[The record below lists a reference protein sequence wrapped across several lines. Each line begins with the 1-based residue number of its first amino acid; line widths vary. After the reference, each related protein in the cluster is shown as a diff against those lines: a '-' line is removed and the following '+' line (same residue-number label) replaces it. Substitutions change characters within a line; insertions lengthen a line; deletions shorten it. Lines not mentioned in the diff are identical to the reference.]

1 MGMGQGVRA
10 GLGYGGITCVLQTQ
24 FSRFFFFFFFC
35 KFNFYFWKLVVK
47 VFYMMGEP

>member
-24 FSRFFFFFFFC
+24 FSSFC
-35 KFNFYFWKLVVK
+35 RAVSMLLNLQQSSHFAQGV
-47 VFYMMGEP
+47 ETRSC